1 MRFLIKCRASARMR
15 SMLAALL
22 KKYIPALKDVSV
34 SADINPTNL

>member
-1 MRFLIKCRASARMR
+1 MR